1 MPGVSNVCKLGGFRN
16 TEDKMKRHTTRIL
29 LIAFVLVSVSAVALE
44 PPEEPLHKAALA
56 GNVKKVKEL
65 IDEGVDVNKL
75 DGRYGCTAL
84 HIAAGGGHLE
94 IVKVLRKAG
103 ARIYVENKQ
112 KEPLIFAAV
121 SSGNLALVKYLLA
134 EGASKKST
142 KAQGENLIHHV
153 ILGRTKEMLPYLIE
167 IGVDVEAKDKRG
179 RTPLHTVA
187 YVGDF
192 PVTRAL
198 IKAGANVNA
207 TTWHNETPLH
217 LAASYDHEQAIRDLL
232 EAGADCNLLDDGGR
246 HPLFGARS
254 VNIAKLLLEAGA
266 KPNVSSKSQYTPLS
280 GAVVVPIRTEASLPD
295 TYEVP
300 DTPSSKTV
308 VVQDRTALARCLIKA
323 GADVNMRIDHDRT
336 AIFNVIS
343 ADDVEMFKL
352 LVESGASLDIK
363 SDSGETPLDWV
374 AEYGA
379 VRIKKY
385 LNSR

>member
-1 MPGVSNVCKLGGFRN
+1 
-16 TEDKMKRHTTRIL
+16 MKHHTSRVL
-29 LIAFVLVSVSAVALE
+29 LIAFVLVSVGVVAVITFVRVPVTAVALV
-44 PPEEPLHKAALA
+44 PPEEPLHRAAQA

-65 IDEGVDVNKL
+65 IDEGADVNKL

-84 HIAAGGGHLE
+84 HIAAGWGHLE
-94 IVKVLRKAG
+94 IVKVLREAG

-142 KAQGENLIHHV
+142 NAERENLIHHV

-167 IGVDVEAKDKRG
+167 IGVDVKAKDKRG
-179 RTPLHTVA
+179 YTPLHTVA

-192 PVTRAL
+192 PATAAL
-198 IKAGANVNA
+198 VKAGADVNA

-217 LAASYDHEQAIRDLL
+217 LAASHSHEQAVHDLL
-232 EAGADCNLLDDGGR
+232 EAGADCNLLDDGGG
-246 HPLFGARS
+246 HPLFGVSS
-254 VNIAKLLLEAGA
+254 VSIAKLLLKAGA
-266 KPNVSSKSQYTPLS
+266 KPNVSDRYQYTPLS
-280 GAVVVPIRTEASLPD
+280 GAVVVPIRTELSVSD

-308 VVQDRTALARCLIKA
+308 IVQDRTALARCLIKA

-352 LVESGASLDIK
+352 LVESGAGLEIK
-363 SDSGETPLDWV
+363 SDAGETPLDWV

-379 VRIKKY
+379 VRIRKY